1 MKTEYFSDNSADID
15 DLIYK
20 LLVMAAKFIQKKIS
34 VEIFVFLTFEIQ
46 FYLMDN
52 LLFNNEYA
60 L

>member
-1 MKTEYFSDNSADID
+1 
-15 DLIYK
+15 
-20 LLVMAAKFIQKKIS
+20 MAAKFIQKKIS